1 MNRLRR
7 QSGFTLVELIIVMA
21 IIAILI
27 GIAAP
32 MYSQSV
38 IRAREATLKQD
49 LYHLRQSIDQF
60 TMDKQRAPQS
70 LDELVSAGYLR
81 SIPLDPFT
89 KAADWEVVM
98 EDVMNSIDQT
108 QPGITD
114 VRSAATGTSTEGSA
128 YNSW

>member
-1 MNRLRR
+1 MKRRRR

-27 GIAAP
+27 SIAAP
-32 MYSQSV
+32 NYQRSV
-38 IRAREATLKQD
+38 ISAREAVLKQD

-81 SIPLDPFT
+81 SIPIDPFT
-89 KAADWEVVM
+89 KNPDWEVVM

-114 VRSAATGTSTEGSA
+114 VRSTSPGIAQDGTA